1 MDMSHGLQRAAVAL
15 LITAMAACGGRQ
27 AQVSS
32 PAAGSA
38 PAPAQSISVNDGES
52 LIRAMHARYLGRWYK
67 DITFNQTTTLMGP
80 TGQLTDQLWYV
91 AIAAPGKQ
99 RIDYVNPDLG
109 NGILQR
115 SDSTYIF
122 SGGRAARATAA
133 WNDLLLLT
141 QDVYMQP
148 PEVTISILRSLG
160 YQLSRLRVGSF
171 DGRTAYIVGST
182 SQADSSSKQFWVE
195 RERMMLVRIRE
206 RRAEGAYSDIRV
218 GDFVKVGDG
227 FIARQTFQY
236 QNGVPRL
243 HQQVANAKV
252 DTPLDPDLFEPKLF
266 ASVKHW
272 SKP

>member
-1 MDMSHGLQRAAVAL
+1 MSKSHRATGAFL
-15 LITAMAACGGRQ
+15 LMAAAACGGRQ

-32 PAAGSA
+32 PAGSAA
-38 PAPAQSISVNDGES
+38 PAPQSISVNDGES
-52 LIRAMHARYLGRWYK
+52 LIRAMHARYVGRWYK
-67 DITFNQTTTLMGP
+67 DITFNQTTTLLGA
-80 TGQLTDQLWYV
+80 TGQMTDQLWYV
-91 AIAAPGKQ
+91 AIAAPGRQ

-115 SDSTYIF
+115 AESTYIF
-122 SGGRAARATAA
+122 TGGRAARATAS
-133 WNDLLLLT
+133 WSELLLLT

-182 SQADSSSKQFWVE
+182 TVADSSSKQFWVE
-195 RERMMLVRIRE
+195 RERMLLVRLRE
-206 RRAEGAYSDIRV
+206 KRAEGAYSDIRV
-218 GDFVKVGDG
+218 GDFLKVGEG
-227 FIARQTFQY
+227 WIAKQTYQF

-243 HQQVANAKV
+243 HQQIAGAKA
-252 DTPLDPDLFEPKLF
+252 DTPVNPDLFEPKLF
-266 ASVKHW
+266 SSVKHW